1 MLISKRMLTDMGFE
15 EDVRFIITQCMD
27 KDKGRQTAMFS
38 ATWPAI
44 IQQIALEYMVNPIR
58 VYVGFDT
65 IKGGNGEGM
74 DDALSANKRVAQTVE
89 VIDDYAREARL
100 TALLQKNFKTNTKKN
115 PYRILIFALYKKEA
129 ARLETTLARSGY
141 SGLVTSIHGD
151 KAQDARTRAL
161 ADFKSGACPL
171 LVATGEFYF
180 EFALPYCYHF

>member
-74 DDALSANKRVAQTVE
+74 DDG
-89 VIDDYAREARL
+89 
-100 TALLQKNFKTNTKKN
+100 TNCGSN
-115 PYRILIFALYKKEA
+115 
-129 ARLETTLARSGY
+129 
-141 SGLVTSIHGD
+141 
-151 KAQDARTRAL
+151 
-161 ADFKSGACPL
+161 
-171 LVATGEFYF
+171 
-180 EFALPYCYHF
+180 

>member
-1 MLISKRMLTDMGFE
+1 M
-15 EDVRFIITQCMD
+15 
-27 KDKGRQTAMFS
+27 
-38 ATWPAI
+38 
-44 IQQIALEYMVNPIR
+44 
-58 VYVGFDT
+58 
-65 IKGGNGEGM
+65 
-74 DDALSANKRVAQTVE
+74 AQTVE

-100 TALLQKNFKTNTKKN
+100 KALLQKNFKTNTKKN

-180 EFALPYCYHF
+180 EFSLPYCYHF